1 METEGRRFESCPPG
15 HYREVAQLVEH
26 LHKMHPVELMEYYMN
41 SVYND
46 LVIEL
51 VKNCKINS
59 FDARKIVT
67 FLKDS
72 SLIDYDTLKEYFNE
86 YEKID

>member
-1 METEGRRFESCPPG
+1 
-15 HYREVAQLVEH
+15 
-26 LHKMHPVELMEYYMN
+26 MN

-59 FDARKIVT
+59 FDSRKIVT

-86 YEKID
+86 HEQID